1 MRTIFSKRRDQ
12 FQTQLLKYSRYV
24 LNDHFVLVLLF
35 LMGFILV
42 QYSQLLRHFPKNHW
56 PIIIIILMIIVFLLS
71 LGKIATYVENPDK
84 LFLLTK
90 EKEILKEVNQA
101 TKRAYIWQFIL
112 QTTVM
117 VLFLPIFLK
126 LGLNIYVFVIL
137 LCFMAIIKYLLIQKE
152 QAILIANHTL
162 KWSKAIEYEANRKQ
176 IILKF
181 FSLFTTVKG
190 VTTSVKRRA
199 YLDWVL
205 KYIKK
210 SKSSMWKNLYIRAFL
225 RSSDYFGLTIRLL
238 ILSLLSILVINN
250 HIIAGVLVIIFNYLL
265 LFQLLPL
272 FNHFDYSLMNKLMP
286 VSKQLKVANLKQFL
300 NRLFGI
306 IVIVESLFSL
316 NFLTIFII
324 VIGYIMTMFVYL
336 PYKLKKMID

>member
-181 FSLFTTVKG
+181 FH
-190 VTTSVKRRA
+190 
-199 YLDWVL
+199 YL
-205 KYIKK
+205 
-210 SKSSMWKNLYIRAFL
+210 
-225 RSSDYFGLTIRLL
+225 RLL
-238 ILSLLSILVINN
+238 RV
-250 HIIAGVLVIIFNYLL
+250 
-265 LFQLLPL
+265 
-272 FNHFDYSLMNKLMP
+272 
-286 VSKQLKVANLKQFL
+286 
-300 NRLFGI
+300 
-306 IVIVESLFSL
+306 
-316 NFLTIFII
+316 
-324 VIGYIMTMFVYL
+324 
-336 PYKLKKMID
+336 